1 MTNGS
6 LGVNADHLLAG
17 LGGFLLD
24 GMVAQPCA
32 DALRQA
38 DDLARAAPEL
48 LAEGKLGERI
58 EKCPA
63 LDMGALRGREL
74 SHGKMLLGFLAQAY
88 VWELDQLGR
97 GAPRLVVPQTI
108 ARALVELAG
117 RIDEPPIYNYADYVL
132 RNSTLRTA
140 NDRPQDIGVGSTK
153 EGPGEESNLDGH
165 DRDFSQ
171 HSKSLV
177 MIKNL

>member
-63 LDMGALRGREL
+63 LDTGALRGREL
-74 SHGKMLLGFLAQAY
+74 SDGGKGSAAAGGST
-88 VWELDQLGR
+88 DNCKTARGIGR
-97 GAPRLVVPQTI
+97 ANR
-108 ARALVELAG
+108 
-117 RIDEPPIYNYADYVL
+117 
-132 RNSTLRTA
+132 RTA
-140 NDRPQDIGVGSTK
+140 DLQLCRLRLAKLDPQD
-153 EGPGEESNLDGH
+153 GE
-165 DRDFSQ
+165 
-171 HSKSLV
+171 
-177 MIKNL
+177 